1 MMNKT
6 NPYQFALKIF
16 PISFIKISVGLF
28 VFIVLSVLSF
38 TDFLSLPSDSRI
50 SEVSAAT
57 PVYIEGANNGGSL
70 YNFISMVM
78 PSDQIPVFTTKTGVY
93 RCNDVNCSA
102 VTLGYTFVATSG
114 SGASI
119 QATIALSN
127 DGYPIVAWDD
137 TTSTNTI
144 RVRKCSTLSC
154 SSGTTTTIVSGRW
167 PGIAVDT
174 STGYPI
180 ISYNTTS
187 ATTAVYKCS
196 NASCTSGSSNVIYS
210 TGASG
215 ASSKTVM
222 ASDNLPLVVFQED
235 GASGGLRY
243 VKCGNAACSSGNT
256 TALFRGWSCSSLNI
270 KVARKSDGNPVISY
284 QNGCSSGTYSLY
296 VMSIVCTNSACSSSN
311 EKVLD
316 SSAQN
321 YGYNVSVAIDTNQY
335 PRYAFGKANAGVR
348 VVSCSDTT
356 CSSFSTQTA
365 YSATN
370 SPSNTGIIVNS
381 SNIPIIIYETTNLYI
396 MKCDVSN
403 CSLNTPPTQV
413 SGPIVS
419 YLNART
425 RTGVN
430 TTWSFSF
437 RYDDAEQTGAN
448 ALSWQLRTAS
458 GGGGTLITSGTATS
472 GQTYTSGQLPYNQTG
487 IVEGT
492 SNTVYIRVYDGTEY
506 GAEWMTWVYRDTVNP
521 TSSTS
526 ISHSPANVSTDNNY
540 TVTFT
545 PNDAASTNNNEL
557 LGYVYTGA
565 NGTGT
570 YLTGTSATSGQSK
583 TTSTI
588 TDTALTQGNNTRYL
602 RVCDGAN
609 NCSDTSFTV
618 IKNSLASI
626 SSPTKNSI
634 TVYGANLG
642 GNVTSDN
649 GNTVTGRGVC
659 VGTSADPA
667 LGGNCLS
674 TSGTT
679 GIFSVLFSNLTGAT
693 VYHYRAYATNSAGTI
708 YTTDDT
714 FTTITP
720 ATGCTFPVSGDVSI
734 SSTCNI
740 PTDGLTVNTT
750 QLKLVGSDTGS
761 IQMNADMTINPGS
774 ILVWG
779 PGKQII
785 RAPGVTMFNATGT
798 QITQKY
804 ICLYDPDSDG
814 VPNDYVINSQGG
826 TAVLQD
832 SSNCGANYIR
842 PSSLNSTFL
851 NFNSAI
857 KDLAPNDSA
866 CFDSATCI

>member
-1 MMNKT
+1 MKKINKF
-6 NPYQFALKIF
+6 NKILLAVVF
-16 PISFIKISVGLF
+16 VFLAVSFIGVSKAHAAVS
-28 VFIVLSVLSF
+28 SF
-38 TDFLSLPSDSRI
+38 TDTFSVARYLNADSNY
-50 SEVSAAT
+50 VKF
-57 PVYIEGANNGGSL
+57 GGNPEL
-70 YNFISMVM
+70 YASG
-78 PSDQIPVFTTKTGVY
+78 S
-93 RCNDVNCSA
+93 
-102 VTLGYTFVATSG
+102 TLGPGTC
-114 SGASI
+114 
-119 QATIALSN
+119 
-127 DGYPIVAWDD
+127 
-137 TTSTNTI
+137 TTSTNMYAKYRTSETFTSPNYSVSMYI
-144 RVRKCSTLSC
+144 SGGATAYYHLALFARTQNENNTYFVNVEFGNKVYVGKTVNGSSDFISIYAVPGVGDTLTLKVEGSTLSVLWGGVVK
-154 SSGTTTTIVSGRW
+154 GTYTDANNTFPT
-167 PGIAVDT
+167 A
-174 STGYPI
+174 GYAGFGMGLM
-180 ISYNTTS
+180 S
-187 ATTAVYKCS
+187 
-196 NASCTSGSSNVIYS
+196 VIPN
-210 TGASG
+210 SG
-215 ASSKTVM
+215 A
-222 ASDNLPLVVFQED
+222 AS
-235 GASGGLRY
+235 
-243 VKCGNAACSSGNT
+243 
-256 TALFRGWSCSSLNI
+256 
-270 KVARKSDGNPVISY
+270 
-284 QNGCSSGTYSLY
+284 NGCL
-296 VMSIVCTNSACSSSN
+296 
-311 EKVLD
+311 
-316 SSAQN
+316 
-321 YGYNVSVAIDTNQY
+321 
-335 PRYAFGKANAGVR
+335 
-348 VVSCSDTT
+348 
-356 CSSFSTQTA
+356 STQA
-365 YSATN
+365 YDNFS
-370 SPSNTGIIVNS
+370 
-381 SNIPIIIYETTNLYI
+381 
-396 MKCDVSN
+396 VST
-403 CSLNTPPTQV
+403 NTPPTHQ
-413 SGPIVS
+413 SGPTVTYS
-419 YLNART
+419 NGRF

-492 SNTVYIRVYDGTEY
+492 SNTVYIRVYDGTDY
-506 GAEWMTWVYRDTVNP
+506 GAEWMTWVYRDTVDP
-521 TSSTS
+521 TSAMS
-526 ISHSPANVSTDNNY
+526 ISQTPASVGADNNY

-545 PNDAASTNNNEL
+545 PYDAASTNTNEL
-557 LGYVYTGA
+557 LVYVYTGP

-588 TDTALTQGNNTRYL
+588 TDTALNQGENLRYL
-602 RVCDGAN
+602 RTCDGAN
-609 NCSDTSFTV
+609 NCVDNSIFIT
-618 IKNSLASI
+618 KNSPPAI

-740 PTDGLTVNTT
+740 PTNGLTVDTT

>member
-1 MMNKT
+1 MV
-6 NPYQFALKIF
+6 L
-16 PISFIKISVGLF
+16 
-28 VFIVLSVLSF
+28 VFLVL
-38 TDFLSLPSDSRI
+38 
-50 SEVSAAT
+50 
-57 PVYIEGANNGGSL
+57 GS
-70 YNFISMVM
+70 I
-78 PSDQIPVFTTKTGVY
+78 
-93 RCNDVNCSA
+93 
-102 VTLGYTFVATSG
+102 TLGKLNSVYAVF
-114 SGASI
+114 SI
-119 QATIALSN
+119 NSVTPTCV
-127 DGYPIVAWDD
+127 G
-137 TTSTNTI
+137 TTSSVSVNYS
-144 RVRKCSTLSC
+144 VDGPNGAA
-154 SSGTTTTIVSGRW
+154 GTTDN
-167 PGIAVDT
+167 PF
-174 STGYPI
+174 
-180 ISYNTTS
+180 NQ
-187 ATTAVYKCS
+187 
-196 NASCTSGSSNVIYS
+196 YS
-210 TGASG
+210 TMYDFSQF
-215 ASSKTVM
+215 
-222 ASDNLPLVVFQED
+222 L
-235 GASGGLRY
+235 
-243 VKCGNAACSSGNT
+243 
-256 TALFRGWSCSSLNI
+256 
-270 KVARKSDGNPVISY
+270 
-284 QNGCSSGTYSLY
+284 SGTYS
-296 VMSIVCTNSACSSSN
+296 STWNKGGSGFS
-311 EKVLD
+311 
-316 SSAQN
+316 
-321 YGYNVSVAIDTNQY
+321 
-335 PRYAFGKANAGVR
+335 AGVSYTILLQNR
-348 VVSCSDTT
+348 NLSWPAMNQASTT
-356 CSSFSTQTA
+356 FTA
-365 YSATN
+365 
-370 SPSNTGIIVNS
+370 
-381 SNIPIIIYETTNLYI
+381 L
-396 MKCDVSN
+396 N
-403 CSLNTPPTQV
+403 CLTPPTITSPTKTSITTTGATLGGNVTSAGNGTWSSRGVCVGLSANPTTGCTSTSGTTGVFTVAVSGLNSNTLYHYRAYAASSAGTVYTTDDTFTTLNPNTAPTVV
-413 SGPIVS
+413 SGPTFS
-419 YLNART
+419 YQNSRF
-425 RTGVN
+425 RTGAS
-430 TTWSFSF
+430 TTWTVSL
-437 RYDDAEQTGAN
+437 RADDAEQTGAN
-448 ALSWQLRTAS
+448 ALTWQLRTAS
-458 GGGGTLITSGTATS
+458 GGGGTLVTSGTTTS
-472 GQTYTSGQLPYNQTG
+472 GQTNNFGSYTYTQTG
-487 IVEGT
+487 IVEG
-492 SNTVYIRVYDGTEY
+492 SNTLYLRIYDGT
-506 GAEWMTWVYRDTVNP
+506 TWSNDWFSWLYRDTVNP

-609 NCSDTSFTV
+609 NCVD
-618 IKNSLASI
+618 NSITITKSSPPAI

-659 VGTSADPA
+659 VGTSANPA

-679 GIFSVLFSNLTGAT
+679 GIFSILFSNLTGAT

-779 PGKQII
+779 PGRQII

>member
-1 MMNKT
+1 MFSPKT
-6 NPYQFALKIF
+6 
-16 PISFIKISVGLF
+16 
-28 VFIVLSVLSF
+28 SF
-38 TDFLSLPSDSRI
+38 TKQCTKHLTRAVMVLVFLVL
-50 SEVSAAT
+50 
-57 PVYIEGANNGGSL
+57 GS
-70 YNFISMVM
+70 I
-78 PSDQIPVFTTKTGVY
+78 
-93 RCNDVNCSA
+93 
-102 VTLGYTFVATSG
+102 TLGKLNSVYAVF
-114 SGASI
+114 SI
-119 QATIALSN
+119 NSVTPTCV
-127 DGYPIVAWDD
+127 G
-137 TTSTNTI
+137 TTSSVSVNYS
-144 RVRKCSTLSC
+144 VDGPNGAA
-154 SSGTTTTIVSGRW
+154 GTTDN
-167 PGIAVDT
+167 PF
-174 STGYPI
+174 
-180 ISYNTTS
+180 NQ
-187 ATTAVYKCS
+187 
-196 NASCTSGSSNVIYS
+196 YS
-210 TGASG
+210 TMYDFSQF
-215 ASSKTVM
+215 
-222 ASDNLPLVVFQED
+222 L
-235 GASGGLRY
+235 
-243 VKCGNAACSSGNT
+243 
-256 TALFRGWSCSSLNI
+256 
-270 KVARKSDGNPVISY
+270 
-284 QNGCSSGTYSLY
+284 SGTYS
-296 VMSIVCTNSACSSSN
+296 STWNKGGSGFS
-311 EKVLD
+311 
-316 SSAQN
+316 
-321 YGYNVSVAIDTNQY
+321 
-335 PRYAFGKANAGVR
+335 AGVSYTILLQNR
-348 VVSCSDTT
+348 NLSWPAMNQASTT
-356 CSSFSTQTA
+356 FTA
-365 YSATN
+365 
-370 SPSNTGIIVNS
+370 
-381 SNIPIIIYETTNLYI
+381 L
-396 MKCDVSN
+396 N
-403 CSLNTPPTQV
+403 CLTPPTITSPTKTSITTTGATLGGNVTSAGNGTWSSRGVCVGLSANPTTGCTSTSGTTGVFTVAVSGLNSNTLYHYRAYAASSAGTVYTTDDTFTTLNPNTAPTVV
-413 SGPIVS
+413 SGPTFS
-419 YLNART
+419 YQNSRF
-425 RTGVN
+425 RTGAS
-430 TTWSFSF
+430 TTWTVSL
-437 RYDDAEQTGAN
+437 RADDAEQTGAN
-448 ALSWQLRTAS
+448 ALTWQLRTAS
-458 GGGGTLITSGTATS
+458 GGGGTLVTSGTTTS
-472 GQTYTSGQLPYNQTG
+472 GQTNNFGSYTYTQTG
-487 IVEGT
+487 IVEG
-492 SNTVYIRVYDGTEY
+492 SNTLYLRIYDGT
-506 GAEWMTWVYRDTVNP
+506 TWSNDWFSWLYRDTVNP

-679 GIFSVLFSNLTGAT
+679 GIFSILFSNLTGAT

-740 PTDGLTVNTT
+740 PTNGLTVNTT

>member
-1 MMNKT
+1 MFSPKT
-6 NPYQFALKIF
+6 
-16 PISFIKISVGLF
+16 
-28 VFIVLSVLSF
+28 SF
-38 TDFLSLPSDSRI
+38 TKQCTKHLTRAVMVLVFLVL
-50 SEVSAAT
+50 
-57 PVYIEGANNGGSL
+57 GS
-70 YNFISMVM
+70 I
-78 PSDQIPVFTTKTGVY
+78 
-93 RCNDVNCSA
+93 
-102 VTLGYTFVATSG
+102 TLGKLNSVYAVF
-114 SGASI
+114 SI
-119 QATIALSN
+119 NSVTPTCV
-127 DGYPIVAWDD
+127 G
-137 TTSTNTI
+137 TTSSVSVNYS
-144 RVRKCSTLSC
+144 VDGPNGAA
-154 SSGTTTTIVSGRW
+154 GTTDN
-167 PGIAVDT
+167 PF
-174 STGYPI
+174 
-180 ISYNTTS
+180 NQ
-187 ATTAVYKCS
+187 
-196 NASCTSGSSNVIYS
+196 YS
-210 TGASG
+210 TMYDFSQF
-215 ASSKTVM
+215 
-222 ASDNLPLVVFQED
+222 L
-235 GASGGLRY
+235 
-243 VKCGNAACSSGNT
+243 
-256 TALFRGWSCSSLNI
+256 
-270 KVARKSDGNPVISY
+270 
-284 QNGCSSGTYSLY
+284 SGTYS
-296 VMSIVCTNSACSSSN
+296 STWNKGGSGFS
-311 EKVLD
+311 
-316 SSAQN
+316 
-321 YGYNVSVAIDTNQY
+321 
-335 PRYAFGKANAGVR
+335 AGVSYTILLQNR
-348 VVSCSDTT
+348 NLSWPAMNQASTT
-356 CSSFSTQTA
+356 FTA
-365 YSATN
+365 
-370 SPSNTGIIVNS
+370 
-381 SNIPIIIYETTNLYI
+381 L
-396 MKCDVSN
+396 N
-403 CSLNTPPTQV
+403 CLTPPTITSPTKTSITTTGATLGGNVTSAGNGTWSSRGVCVGLSANPTTGCTSTSGTTGVFTVAVSGLNSNTLYHYRAYAASSAGTVYTTDDTFTTLNPNTAPTVV
-413 SGPIVS
+413 SGPTFS
-419 YLNART
+419 YQNSRF
-425 RTGVN
+425 RTGAS
-430 TTWSFSF
+430 TTWTVSL
-437 RYDDAEQTGAN
+437 RADDAEQTGAN
-448 ALSWQLRTAS
+448 ALTWQLRTAS
-458 GGGGTLITSGTATS
+458 GGGGTLVTSGTTTS
-472 GQTYTSGQLPYNQTG
+472 GQTNNFGSYTYTQTG
-487 IVEGT
+487 IVEG
-492 SNTVYIRVYDGTEY
+492 SNTLYLRIYDGT
-506 GAEWMTWVYRDTVNP
+506 TWSNDWFSWLYRDTVNP

-609 NCSDTSFTV
+609 NCVD
-618 IKNSLASI
+618 NSITITKSSPPAI

-659 VGTSADPA
+659 VGTSANPA

-679 GIFSVLFSNLTGAT
+679 GIFSILFSNLTGAT

-779 PGKQII
+779 PGRQII

>member
-1 MMNKT
+1 MV
-6 NPYQFALKIF
+6 L
-16 PISFIKISVGLF
+16 
-28 VFIVLSVLSF
+28 VFLVL
-38 TDFLSLPSDSRI
+38 
-50 SEVSAAT
+50 
-57 PVYIEGANNGGSL
+57 GS
-70 YNFISMVM
+70 I
-78 PSDQIPVFTTKTGVY
+78 
-93 RCNDVNCSA
+93 
-102 VTLGYTFVATSG
+102 TLGKLNSVYAVF
-114 SGASI
+114 SI
-119 QATIALSN
+119 NSVTPTCV
-127 DGYPIVAWDD
+127 G
-137 TTSTNTI
+137 TTSSVSVNYS
-144 RVRKCSTLSC
+144 VDGPNGAA
-154 SSGTTTTIVSGRW
+154 GTTDN
-167 PGIAVDT
+167 PF
-174 STGYPI
+174 
-180 ISYNTTS
+180 NQ
-187 ATTAVYKCS
+187 
-196 NASCTSGSSNVIYS
+196 YS
-210 TGASG
+210 TMYDFSQF
-215 ASSKTVM
+215 
-222 ASDNLPLVVFQED
+222 L
-235 GASGGLRY
+235 
-243 VKCGNAACSSGNT
+243 
-256 TALFRGWSCSSLNI
+256 
-270 KVARKSDGNPVISY
+270 
-284 QNGCSSGTYSLY
+284 SGTYS
-296 VMSIVCTNSACSSSN
+296 STWNKGGSGFS
-311 EKVLD
+311 
-316 SSAQN
+316 
-321 YGYNVSVAIDTNQY
+321 
-335 PRYAFGKANAGVR
+335 AGVSYTILLQNR
-348 VVSCSDTT
+348 NLSWPAMNQASTT
-356 CSSFSTQTA
+356 FTA
-365 YSATN
+365 
-370 SPSNTGIIVNS
+370 
-381 SNIPIIIYETTNLYI
+381 L
-396 MKCDVSN
+396 N
-403 CSLNTPPTQV
+403 CLTPPTITSPTKTSITTTGATLGGNVTSAGNGTWSSRGVCVGLSANPTTGCTSTSGTTGVFTVAVSGLNSNTLYHYRAYAASSAGTVYTTDDTFTTLNPNTAPTVV
-413 SGPIVS
+413 SGPTFS
-419 YLNART
+419 YQNSRF
-425 RTGVN
+425 RTGAS
-430 TTWSFSF
+430 TTWTVSL
-437 RYDDAEQTGAN
+437 RADDAEQTGAN
-448 ALSWQLRTAS
+448 ALTWQLRTAS
-458 GGGGTLITSGTATS
+458 GGGGTLVTSGTTTS
-472 GQTYTSGQLPYNQTG
+472 GQTNNFGSYTYTQTG
-487 IVEGT
+487 IVEG
-492 SNTVYIRVYDGTEY
+492 SNTLYLRIYDGT
-506 GAEWMTWVYRDTVNP
+506 TWSNDWFSWLYRDTVNP

-679 GIFSVLFSNLTGAT
+679 GIFSILFSNLTGAT

-740 PTDGLTVNTT
+740 PTNGLTVNTT